1 MIKQIIFSVL
11 ATIIGSL
18 SSAGFYTESQSE
30 LRYCGTGNKT
40 EQTETIN
47 YSRKEVQEFSISGN
61 LPVYMISTDNPAGC
75 ANVAG
80 AVAIGY
86 YDRFCENLVPNVKT
100 YMQLGNSIIYKMP
113 TQAISDIIGELTDLM
128 DTNKN
133 GAGTTINGFH
143 KGMRDYVSGKGYTY
157 SYNSVGDLSF
167 SLYKNAVKN
176 NKPVAIFL
184 RNYSLLKSMGNS
196 DGKDNIVTEHSAVAH
211 VVVGRGYRV
220 DTYYNSNNK
229 MIASRTYLKVSDGA
243 DGAALR
249 YLAVTGSAIENA
261 YAINIM

>member
-11 ATIIGSL
+11 ATVIGSL
-18 SSAGFYTESQSE
+18 SSAGFYTKSQSE

-40 EQTETIN
+40 EQSETIN
-47 YSRKEVQEFSISGN
+47 YSRKEVQEYNISGN
-61 LPVYMISTDNPAGC
+61 LPVYMISADNPTGC

-80 AVAIGY
+80 AVVLGY
-86 YDRFCENLVPNVKT
+86 YDRFCENLVPNAKT
-100 YMQLGNSIIYKMP
+100 YVQLGSVIKYTTQ
-113 TQAISDIIGELTDLM
+113 TQAISNIIGELADLM
-128 DTNKN
+128 GTNDN

-157 SYNSVGDLSF
+157 SYSSVGNLSF
-167 SLYKNAVKN
+167 SLYKNAVESN
-176 NKPVAIFL
+176 MPVAIFL
-184 RNYSLLKSMGNS
+184 RSYSLLKSMGNS
-196 DGKDNIVTEHSAVAH
+196 DGKDIIVTEHSTIAH
-211 VVVGRGYRV
+211 VVVGCGYRV
-220 DTYYNSNNK
+220 DTYYNSNNSL
-229 MIASRTYLKVSDGA
+229 IASRTYLKVSDGA